1 MGRVLMLCGL
11 LVGRL
16 TSCVTR
22 SWWWLVTDTV
32 WGVPLEVQEAQRA
45 KAREREETVAWWA
58 ASDARI
64 RARLGLEV
72 EA

>member
-1 MGRVLMLCGL
+1 M
-11 LVGRL
+11 
-16 TSCVTR
+16 
-22 SWWWLVTDTV
+22 TDTV